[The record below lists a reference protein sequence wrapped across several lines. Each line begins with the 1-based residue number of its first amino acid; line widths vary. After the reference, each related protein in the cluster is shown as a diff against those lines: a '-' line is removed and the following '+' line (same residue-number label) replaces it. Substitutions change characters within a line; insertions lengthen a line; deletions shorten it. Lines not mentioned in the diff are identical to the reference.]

1 MLNDNVIMTCK
12 LTRKMSQI
20 LPNFK
25 VNVTYRAVKVSK
37 LFSFLAKAE
46 NDTYEKSDV
55 VYEFTCPCKEI
66 YIGHTRRMLITRI
79 REHQQNSSQ
88 TNVIL
93 HITCCDAYI
102 ENSQN
107 FVDENIENFTG
118 LQKTKFQNFKDKF
131 KIIKSGFR
139 YKNDREKAEAF
150 LIRVNKPSPNDQWDH
165 KAFKLF

>member
-1 MLNDNVIMTCK
+1 
-12 LTRKMSQI
+12 MSQI
-20 LPNFK
+20 LPNFR
-25 VNVTYRAVKVSK
+25 VNVSCRAVKVSK

-46 NDTYEKSDV
+46 TDTYEKSDV

-102 ENSQN
+102 ENSK
-107 FVDENIENFTG
+107 I
-118 LQKTKFQNFKDKF
+118 LSMKILKTL
-131 KIIKSGFR
+131 R
-139 YKNDREKAEAF
+139 AYK
-150 LIRVNKPSPNDQWDH
+150 
-165 KAFKLF
+165 KLNSKTLKTNLKL

>member
-1 MLNDNVIMTCK
+1 
-12 LTRKMSQI
+12 
-20 LPNFK
+20 
-25 VNVTYRAVKVSK
+25 
-37 LFSFLAKAE
+37 
-46 NDTYEKSDV
+46 
-55 VYEFTCPCKEI
+55 
-66 YIGHTRRMLITRI
+66 MLITRI

-107 FVDENIENFTG
+107 FVDKNIENFTG
-118 LQKTKFQNFKDKF
+118 PQKAKFQNFKD

-150 LIRVNKPSPNDQWDH
+150 LIRVNKPSLNDQWDH
-165 KAFKLF
+165 KAYYCIKNATCNLFFFSVIILKNFCKF